1 MKEVSIQEL
10 KRRLSTI
17 VSEAAAG
24 TEYMITRHKRPV
36 ARVSPA
42 DRKHL
47 HQGSRFGKGNLKPLL
62 NAKTKGRYLQILAED
77 RDETS
82 DEH

>member
-1 MKEVSIQEL
+1 MKEISVQEL
-10 KRRLSTI
+10 KRRLSAI
-17 VSEAAAG
+17 VAEAAEGA
-24 TEYMITRHKRPV
+24 EYVITRHKRPV

-47 HQGSRFGKGNLKPLL
+47 QQGSRFGKGNLKPLL
-62 NAKTKGRYLQILAED
+62 NAKTKGRYLQILTED

-82 DEH
+82 EEH